1 MAVMEGAPHQDLAFE
16 LVEYLT
22 RPDIQLKIAKGT
34 GGFIPPVEEAIELL
48 DDSIEGEI
56 IRKALYVMDKGVLAF
71 IPSMFGEK
79 WSEVKLIYE
88 NAFRKL
94 VLEDGAVDK
103 VYLDNAQE
111 EIDRLEVEGLLLKSP
126 LSVR

>member
-1 MAVMEGAPHQDLAFE
+1 
-16 LVEYLT
+16 
-22 RPDIQLKIAKGT
+22 
-34 GGFIPPVEEAIELL
+34 
-48 DDSIEGEI
+48 
-56 IRKALYVMDKGVLAF
+56 MDKGVLAF

-79 WSEVKLIYE
+79 WGEVKLIYE
-88 NAFRKL
+88 DAFRKL

-103 VYLDNAQE
+103 VYLDSAQE